1 MKTSSVRD
9 ILCWR
14 EFLTAMDETGF
25 FGLMRLYLGE
35 IKTPYN
41 KQKLIESLT
50 SFLHKEEN
58 RRVLIK
64 LLSREELMIIGA
76 VLYIPFCTKEKAA
89 AFFSPTFSFAF
100 LHNAFLNLE
109 ERLILFRRKDAE
121 NVKEYFDVNPL
132 LLSDIEPLI
141 NAELLFPQAHPVRQV
156 SADPDSFGRTEIFV
170 QEDTQPAVC
179 ERHFLSARLLA
190 SWFAFT
196 AENPD
201 CCRSD
206 GSFKKKT
213 HELVGLCFPEIS
225 ADFLQ
230 KTHKALLSLS
240 LFRKKEFG
248 RETLF
253 EPDFAKWKSFALLPP
268 LSRASY
274 IAAAFCLADCSSAP
288 YGVPRDELQK
298 AAVLVRDFLT
308 FVPQDGLARQD
319 VQRLLFLL
327 KERQGEFPQKE
338 NRFRRLLRENCAATS
353 AGSSESDET
362 VTIESLAGALVLF
375 GLLQGSAA
383 EKKRTGKNRDETI
396 EVFTV
401 NSELNFVRPPCGED
415 QKNGEENS
423 ANSANSAA
431 LLKNSVS
438 INAGFSIT
446 VLKELPLSVFI
457 DLASCTELESCA
469 AVASFRITKSACLR
483 AFAGGAKPE
492 GIESLLKKTASHEL
506 PQNLLF
512 SLRDWYALYSSGSLF
527 KGYVLQVADDKRV
540 LVENNPSLAPHIR
553 TTFSPGVY
561 LLDFLNDDEAFETI
575 KKSGLEFIGGLKNPE
590 SGIEPL
596 PFERLDKTARF
607 SGGTDGL
614 DVLFAKKSTNTDSVK
629 NDEFCEKHLRQM
641 ETELEKMNLPKEQKE
656 ELLLRINRKTIVHSA
671 QLRSDSVR
679 PEKTEAFGMDFL
691 GKIHVLE
698 SAIAFSDL
706 VEINS
711 AGGIVT
717 GFPVKIEKSAG
728 DAVLVLQSDDVKN
741 ADIKNGTESQKI
753 SVAQARSVKRIRS
766 SVLGRTK

>member
-1 MKTSSVRD
+1 VKALLPYD
-9 ILCWR
+9 IASWR
-14 EFLTAMDETGF
+14 ESLTAMDEPGF

-41 KQKLIESLT
+41 KQKLIEALT
-50 SFLHKEEN
+50 SFLHKQEN

-121 NVKEYFDVNPL
+121 NAKEYFDVNPL
-132 LLSDIEPLI
+132 LLNDIEPLI
-141 NAELLFPQAHPVRQV
+141 NADLLFPQAHPVCQV
-156 SADPDSFGRTEIFV
+156 SAAAEVFGRAEGTDV
-170 QEDTQPAVC
+170 PAVC

-213 HELVGLCFPEIS
+213 HEFVGLRFPEIS

-230 KTHKALLSLS
+230 KMHKALLNLS

-268 LSRASY
+268 LNRASY

-298 AAVLVRDFLT
+298 TAVLVRDFLLLM
-308 FVPQDGLARQD
+308 PRDGLSRQNA
-319 VQRLLFLL
+319 QRLLFLL

-338 NRFRRLLRENCAATS
+338 NRFRRLLRESFTGTAADI
-353 AGSSESDET
+353 SETGET
-362 VTIESLAGALVLF
+362 LKPETLADALILF
-375 GLLQGSAA
+375 GLLQGSA
-383 EKKRTGKNRDETI
+383 TGKNRDEAF

-401 NSELNFVRPPCGED
+401 NSELYAPSSLRGSDET
-415 QKNGEENS
+415 GSE
-423 ANSANSAA
+423 
-431 LLKNSVS
+431 LLNNSVS

-469 AVASFRITKSACLR
+469 VVASFRITKSACLR

-492 GIESLLKKTASHEL
+492 GIESLLKKTASHKL

-512 SLRDWYALYSSGSLF
+512 SLREWYALYSSGSLF
-527 KGYVLQVADDKRV
+527 KGYVLQVTDDKRV
-540 LVENNPSLAPHIR
+540 LVENNPYIAPHIR

-596 PFERLDKTARF
+596 PFERLDTAVRF

-614 DVLFAKKSTNTDSVK
+614 DVLFAKKSTKTDSAE

>member
-1 MKTSSVRD
+1 
-9 ILCWR
+9 
-14 EFLTAMDETGF
+14 MDEPGF

-41 KQKLIESLT
+41 KQKLIEALT

-100 LHNAFLNLE
+100 LHNVFLNLE

-121 NVKEYFDVNPL
+121 NAKEYFDVNPL

-141 NAELLFPQAHPVRQV
+141 NTDLLFPQTRPVCQV
-156 SADPDSFGRTEIFV
+156 SADPEAFCRAEGTDV
-170 QEDTQPAVC
+170 PAVC

-213 HELVGLCFPEIS
+213 HELVGLRFPEIS

-230 KTHKALLSLS
+230 KMHKALLNLS

-268 LSRASY
+268 LNRASY

-298 AAVLVRDFLT
+298 AAALVRDFLSL
-308 FVPQDGLARQD
+308 VPPQGLSRQNA
-319 VQRLLFLL
+319 QRLLFLL
-327 KERQGEFPQKE
+327 KERQGGFPQKE
-338 NRFRRLLRENCAATS
+338 NRFRRLLRENFAGTAADI
-353 AGSSESDET
+353 SETGET
-362 VTIESLAGALVLF
+362 LKPEPLADALILF
-375 GLLQGSAA
+375 GLLQGSVTGKNRA
-383 EKKRTGKNRDETI
+383 GKNRDETI

-401 NSELNFVRPPCGED
+401 NSELYAPFSLRGSDGTGSELLD
-415 QKNGEENS
+415 NS
-423 ANSANSAA
+423 I
-431 LLKNSVS
+431 S

-457 DLASCTELESCA
+457 ELASCTELESCA
-469 AVASFRITKSACLR
+469 VVASFRITKAASLR

-553 TTFSPGVY
+553 TMFSPGVY

-596 PFERLDKTARF
+596 PFERLDKTVRF

-614 DVLFAKKSTNTDSVK
+614 DVLFAKKSTDADSVK
-629 NDEFCEKHLRQM
+629 NDEFCKKHLRQM

-706 VEINS
+706 VEIGS

-741 ADIKNGTESQKI
+741 ADGKNGTESQKI

>member
-14 EFLTAMDETGF
+14 ESLTAMDEPGF

-41 KQKLIESLT
+41 KQKLIEALT
-50 SFLHKEEN
+50 SFLHKQEN

-121 NVKEYFDVNPL
+121 NAKEYFDVNPL
-132 LLSDIEPLI
+132 LLNDIEPLI
-141 NAELLFPQAHPVRQV
+141 NADLLFPQAHPVRQA
-156 SADPDSFGRTEIFV
+156 SADPDSFGRAEIFV

-213 HELVGLCFPEIS
+213 HELVGLRFPEIS

-230 KTHKALLSLS
+230 KMHKALLDLS

-253 EPDFAKWKSFALLPP
+253 EPDFAKWKSFALLAP

-298 AAVLVRDFLT
+298 PAVLVRDFLLLM
-308 FVPQDGLARQD
+308 PRDGLSRQNA
-319 VQRLLFLL
+319 QRLLFLL

-338 NRFRRLLRENCAATS
+338 NRFRRLLRESFTGTAADI
-353 AGSSESDET
+353 SETGET
-362 VTIESLAGALVLF
+362 LKPETLADALILF
-375 GLLQGSAA
+375 GLLQGSA
-383 EKKRTGKNRDETI
+383 TGKNRDEAF

-401 NSELNFVRPPCGED
+401 NSELYAPSSLRGSDET
-415 QKNGEENS
+415 GSE
-423 ANSANSAA
+423 
-431 LLKNSVS
+431 LLDNSVS

-457 DLASCTELESCA
+457 ELASCTELESCA
-469 AVASFRITKSACLR
+469 VVASFRITKSACLR

-512 SLRDWYALYSSGSLF
+512 SLREWYALYSSGSLF
-527 KGYVLQVADDKRV
+527 KGYVLQVTDDKRV
-540 LVENNPSLAPHIR
+540 LVENNPYIAPHIR

-596 PFERLDKTARF
+596 PFERLDKTVRF

-614 DVLFAKKSTNTDSVK
+614 DVLFAKKSTK
-629 NDEFCEKHLRQM
+629 NASAENEEFCENHLRQM
-641 ETELEKMNLPKEQKE
+641 EKELEKMNLPKEQKE

-728 DAVLVLQSDDVKN
+728 DAVLVLQSDNVKN
-741 ADIKNGTESQKI
+741 ADVKNSTESQKI
-753 SVAQARSVKRIRS
+753 SVAQARSIKRIRS

>member
-1 MKTSSVRD
+1 M
-9 ILCWR
+9 
-14 EFLTAMDETGF
+14 
-25 FGLMRLYLGE
+25 
-35 IKTPYN
+35 
-41 KQKLIESLT
+41 
-50 SFLHKEEN
+50 
-58 RRVLIK
+58 
-64 LLSREELMIIGA
+64 
-76 VLYIPFCTKEKAA
+76 
-89 AFFSPTFSFAF
+89 
-100 LHNAFLNLE
+100 
-109 ERLILFRRKDAE
+109 
-121 NVKEYFDVNPL
+121 
-132 LLSDIEPLI
+132 
-141 NAELLFPQAHPVRQV
+141 
-156 SADPDSFGRTEIFV
+156 
-170 QEDTQPAVC
+170 
-179 ERHFLSARLLA
+179 
-190 SWFAFT
+190 
-196 AENPD
+196 
-201 CCRSD
+201 
-206 GSFKKKT
+206 
-213 HELVGLCFPEIS
+213 
-225 ADFLQ
+225 
-230 KTHKALLSLS
+230 
-240 LFRKKEFG
+240 
-248 RETLF
+248 LF
-253 EPDFAKWKSFALLPP
+253 EPDFAKWKSFALLAP

-288 YGVPRDELQK
+288 YGVPRDALQK
-298 AAVLVRDFLT
+298 AAVLVRDFLSL
-308 FVPQDGLARQD
+308 VPPEGLSRQD
-319 VQRLLFLL
+319 AQRLLFLL

-353 AGSSESDET
+353 AGSSESDERL
-362 VTIESLAGALVLF
+362 TIESLAGALILF
-375 GLLQGSAA
+375 GLLQGSV
-383 EKKRTGKNRDETI
+383 TGKNRAEKNRDEAF

-401 NSELNFVRPPCGED
+401 NSELY
-415 QKNGEENS
+415 
-423 ANSANSAA
+423 A
-431 LLKNSVS
+431 LSPLRGSDETGSEQLDNSVS

-457 DLASCTELESCA
+457 DLASCTELESCT

-596 PFERLDKTARF
+596 PFERLDTAARF

-614 DVLFAKKSTNTDSVK
+614 DVLFAKKSTKTDSAE
-629 NDEFCEKHLRQM
+629 NEEFCEKHLRQM

-656 ELLLRINRKTIVHSA
+656 ELLLRIRRKTIVHSA

-706 VEINS
+706 VEISS

-753 SVAQARSVKRIRS
+753 SIAQARSIKRIRS

>member
-1 MKTSSVRD
+1 MKALLPYD
-9 ILCWR
+9 IAPWR
-14 EFLTAMDETGF
+14 ESLTAMDEPGF

-41 KQKLIESLT
+41 KQKLIEALT
-50 SFLHKEEN
+50 SFLHKQEN

-121 NVKEYFDVNPL
+121 DVKEYFDVNPL

-141 NAELLFPQAHPVRQV
+141 NADLLFPQAHPVRQV
-156 SADPDSFGRTEIFV
+156 SADPEAFGRAEIFV

-213 HELVGLCFPEIS
+213 HELVGLRFPEIS

-230 KTHKALLSLS
+230 KMHKALLSLS

-253 EPDFAKWKSFALLPP
+253 EPDFTKWKSFALLPS

-288 YGVPRDELQK
+288 YGIPRDELQK
-298 AAVLVRDFLT
+298 AAVLVRDFLSL
-308 FVPQDGLARQD
+308 VPQEGLSRQD
-319 VQRLLFLL
+319 AQRLLFLL

-338 NRFRRLLRENCAATS
+338 NRFRRLLRENFTGTDADI
-353 AGSSESDET
+353 SETGET
-362 VTIESLAGALVLF
+362 LKPETLADALILF
-375 GLLQGSAA
+375 GLLQGSA
-383 EKKRTGKNRDETI
+383 TGKNRDEAF

-401 NSELNFVRPPCGED
+401 NSELNFGPFPCGED
-415 QKNGEENS
+415 QKNEEENS
-423 ANSANSAA
+423 AE
-431 LLKNSVS
+431 LFKNSIS

-446 VLKELPLSVFI
+446 VLKDLPLSVFI
-457 DLASCTELESCA
+457 ELASCAELESCV
-469 AVASFRITKSACLR
+469 AVASFRITKTACLR

-596 PFERLDKTARF
+596 PFERLDTAARF

-614 DVLFAKKSTNTDSVK
+614 DVLFAKKSTKTDSAE
-629 NDEFCEKHLRQM
+629 NEEFCEKHLRQM

-656 ELLLRINRKTIVHSA
+656 ELLLRIRRKTIVHSA

>member
-1 MKTSSVRD
+1 MKTLSPYD
-9 ILCWR
+9 IAPWR
-14 EFLTAMDETGF
+14 ESLTAMDEMGF

-121 NVKEYFDVNPL
+121 NAKEYFDVNPL
-132 LLSDIEPLI
+132 LLNDIEPLI
-141 NAELLFPQAHPVRQV
+141 NAELLFPQAHPVRQA
-156 SADPDSFGRTEIFV
+156 SAAAEVFGRAEGTDV
-170 QEDTQPAVC
+170 PAVC

-213 HELVGLCFPEIS
+213 HELVCLRFPEIS

-230 KTHKALLSLS
+230 KMHKALLSLS

-253 EPDFAKWKSFALLPP
+253 EPDFTKWKSFALLPP
-268 LSRASY
+268 LNRASL

-298 AAVLVRDFLT
+298 AAALVWDFLSL
-308 FVPQDGLARQD
+308 VPPQGLSRQNAR
-319 VQRLLFLL
+319 RLLFLL

-338 NRFRRLLRENCAATS
+338 NRFRRLLRENFTGTVADI
-353 AGSSESDET
+353 SETGET
-362 VTIESLAGALVLF
+362 LKPETLADALIFF
-375 GLLQGSAA
+375 GLLQGSA
-383 EKKRTGKNRDETI
+383 TGKNRTEKNRDEAF

-401 NSELNFVRPPCGED
+401 NSELYALSPLRGSDETGSEQLD
-415 QKNGEENS
+415 NS
-423 ANSANSAA
+423 I
-431 LLKNSVS
+431 S

-457 DLASCTELESCA
+457 DLASCAELESCA
-469 AVASFRITKSACLR
+469 AVASFRITKTACLR
-483 AFAGGAKPE
+483 AFAGSAKPE
-492 GIESLLKKTASHEL
+492 SIESLLKKNASHEL

-596 PFERLDKTARF
+596 PFERLDKTVRF

-706 VEINS
+706 VEIGF
-711 AGGIVT
+711 AGGTVT

-741 ADIKNGTESQKI
+741 TDIKNGTERQKI

>member
-1 MKTSSVRD
+1 MKALLPYD
-9 ILCWR
+9 IAPWR
-14 EFLTAMDETGF
+14 ESLTAMDEPGF

-41 KQKLIESLT
+41 KQKLIEALT

-76 VLYIPFCTKEKAA
+76 VLYIPFCTKEKTA

-100 LHNAFLNLE
+100 LHNVFLNLE

-121 NVKEYFDVNPL
+121 NAKEYFDVNPL
-132 LLSDIEPLI
+132 LLNDIEPLI
-141 NAELLFPQAHPVRQV
+141 NADLLFPQAHPVCQV
-156 SADPDSFGRTEIFV
+156 SADPEAFCRAEGTDV
-170 QEDTQPAVC
+170 PAVC

-213 HELVGLCFPEIS
+213 HEFVGLRFPEIS

-230 KTHKALLSLS
+230 KIHKALLNLS

-253 EPDFAKWKSFALLPP
+253 EPDFAKWKRFALLAP

-298 AAVLVRDFLT
+298 TAVLVRDFLLLM
-308 FVPQDGLARQD
+308 PRDGLSRQNA
-319 VQRLLFLL
+319 QRLLFLL

-338 NRFRRLLRENCAATS
+338 NRFRRLLRENFTGTATDI
-353 AGSSESDET
+353 SETGET
-362 VTIESLAGALVLF
+362 LKPETLADALILF

-383 EKKRTGKNRDETI
+383 EKKRTGKNRDEAF

-401 NSELNFVRPPCGED
+401 NAELYAPSSLRGSDGTGSELLD
-415 QKNGEENS
+415 NS
-423 ANSANSAA
+423 I
-431 LLKNSVS
+431 S

-457 DLASCTELESCA
+457 ELASCTELESCA
-469 AVASFRITKSACLR
+469 VVASFRITKAASLR

-492 GIESLLKKTASHEL
+492 GIESLLKKTASHDL

-512 SLRDWYALYSSGSLF
+512 SLREWYALYSSGSLF

-553 TTFSPGVY
+553 IMLSPGVY

-575 KKSGLEFIGGLKNPE
+575 RKSGLEFIGGLKNSE

-596 PFERLDKTARF
+596 PFERLDTAARF

-614 DVLFAKKSTNTDSVK
+614 DVLFAKKSTKTDSAE
-629 NDEFCEKHLRQM
+629 NEEFCEKHLRQM

-656 ELLLRINRKTIVHSA
+656 ELLLRINRKTIVHST

-679 PEKTEAFGMDFL
+679 PEKIEAFGMDFL

-728 DAVLVLQSDDVKN
+728 DAILVLQSDDVKN

>member
-1 MKTSSVRD
+1 
-9 ILCWR
+9 
-14 EFLTAMDETGF
+14 MDEPGF

-41 KQKLIESLT
+41 KQKLIEALT

-58 RRVLIK
+58 RRILIK
-64 LLSREELMIIGA
+64 LLSREELRIIAA
-76 VLYIPFCTKEKAA
+76 VLYIPFCTKEKTA

-121 NVKEYFDVNPL
+121 NAKEYFDVNPL

-141 NAELLFPQAHPVRQV
+141 NTDLLFPQAHPVCQV
-156 SADPDSFGRTEIFV
+156 SADPEAFCRAEGTDV
-170 QEDTQPAVC
+170 PAVC

-213 HELVGLCFPEIS
+213 HEFVGLRFPEIS

-230 KTHKALLSLS
+230 KIHKALLNLS

-288 YGVPRDELQK
+288 YGVPREELQK
-298 AAVLVRDFLT
+298 TAVLVRDFLSLM
-308 FVPQDGLARQD
+308 PRDGLSRQNA
-319 VQRLLFLL
+319 QRLLFLL

-338 NRFRRLLRENCAATS
+338 NRFRRLLRESFTGTAADI
-353 AGSSESDET
+353 SETGET
-362 VTIESLAGALVLF
+362 LKPETLADALILF
-375 GLLQGSAA
+375 GLLQGSA
-383 EKKRTGKNRDETI
+383 TGKNRAEKNRDEAF

-401 NSELNFVRPPCGED
+401 NSELYAPSSLRGSDET
-415 QKNGEENS
+415 GSE
-423 ANSANSAA
+423 
-431 LLKNSVS
+431 LLNNSVS

-469 AVASFRITKSACLR
+469 AVASFRITKTACLR
-483 AFAGGAKPE
+483 AFADGAKPE

-512 SLRDWYALYSSGSLF
+512 SLRDWYGLYSSGSLF

-553 TTFSPGVY
+553 TMLSPGVY

-596 PFERLDKTARF
+596 PFERLDTAARF
-607 SGGTDGL
+607 SDGTDGL
-614 DVLFAKKSTNTDSVK
+614 DVLFAKKSTNADSVK

-641 ETELEKMNLPKEQKE
+641 ETEVEKMNLPKEQKE
-656 ELLLRINRKTIVHSA
+656 ELLLRIRRKTIVHSA

-711 AGGIVT
+711 AGCIVT

-741 ADIKNGTESQKI
+741 ADVKDGTESQKI

>member
-1 MKTSSVRD
+1 
-9 ILCWR
+9 
-14 EFLTAMDETGF
+14 MDEPGF

-41 KQKLIESLT
+41 KQKLIEALT

-76 VLYIPFCTKEKAA
+76 VLYIPFCTKEKTA
-89 AFFSPTFSFAF
+89 AFFSPTFSFSF

-121 NVKEYFDVNPL
+121 NAKEYFDVNPL

-141 NAELLFPQAHPVRQV
+141 NTDLLFPQTRPLCQV
-156 SADPDSFGRTEIFV
+156 PARPEASGWAEGTDV
-170 QEDTQPAVC
+170 PAVC

-213 HELVGLCFPEIS
+213 HELVGLRFPEIS

-230 KTHKALLSLS
+230 KIHKALLNLS
-240 LFRKKEFG
+240 LFRKKEVG

-253 EPDFAKWKSFALLPP
+253 EPDFAKWKRFALLAP

-298 AAVLVRDFLT
+298 TAVLVRDFLLLM
-308 FVPQDGLARQD
+308 PRNGLSRQNA
-319 VQRLLFLL
+319 QRLLFLL

-338 NRFRRLLRENCAATS
+338 NRFRRLLRENFTGTATDI
-353 AGSSESDET
+353 SETGET
-362 VTIESLAGALVLF
+362 LKPETLADVLILF
-375 GLLQGSAA
+375 GLLRGSAA
-383 EKKRTGKNRDETI
+383 EKKRTGKNRDEAF

-401 NSELNFVRPPCGED
+401 NSELYAPFSLRGSDGTGSE
-415 QKNGEENS
+415 
-423 ANSANSAA
+423 
-431 LLKNSVS
+431 LLDNSVR

-457 DLASCTELESCA
+457 DLAFCTELESCA
-469 AVASFRITKSACLR
+469 VVASFRITKAACLR

-596 PFERLDKTARF
+596 PFERLDTAVRF

-614 DVLFAKKSTNTDSVK
+614 DVLFAKKSTKTDSAE
-629 NDEFCEKHLRQM
+629 NEEFCEKHLRQM

-656 ELLLRINRKTIVHSA
+656 ELLLRIRRKTIVHSA

-711 AGGIVT
+711 AGCIVT

>member
-1 MKTSSVRD
+1 
-9 ILCWR
+9 
-14 EFLTAMDETGF
+14 
-25 FGLMRLYLGE
+25 
-35 IKTPYN
+35 
-41 KQKLIESLT
+41 
-50 SFLHKEEN
+50 
-58 RRVLIK
+58 
-64 LLSREELMIIGA
+64 
-76 VLYIPFCTKEKAA
+76 
-89 AFFSPTFSFAF
+89 
-100 LHNAFLNLE
+100 
-109 ERLILFRRKDAE
+109 
-121 NVKEYFDVNPL
+121 
-132 LLSDIEPLI
+132 
-141 NAELLFPQAHPVRQV
+141 
-156 SADPDSFGRTEIFV
+156 
-170 QEDTQPAVC
+170 
-179 ERHFLSARLLA
+179 
-190 SWFAFT
+190 
-196 AENPD
+196 
-201 CCRSD
+201 
-206 GSFKKKT
+206 
-213 HELVGLCFPEIS
+213 S

-230 KTHKALLSLS
+230 KMHKALLNLS

-274 IAAAFCLADCSSAP
+274 IAAAFCLADCSSPP

-298 AAVLVRDFLT
+298 AAALVRDFLSL
-308 FVPQDGLARQD
+308 VPPQGLFRQNA
-319 VQRLLFLL
+319 QRLLFLL

-338 NRFRRLLRENCAATS
+338 NRFRRLLRESFTGTAADI
-353 AGSSESDET
+353 SETGET
-362 VTIESLAGALVLF
+362 LKPETLADALILF
-375 GLLQGSAA
+375 GLLQGSA
-383 EKKRTGKNRDETI
+383 TGKNRDEAF

-401 NSELNFVRPPCGED
+401 NSELYAPSSLRGSDET
-415 QKNGEENS
+415 GSE
-423 ANSANSAA
+423 
-431 LLKNSVS
+431 LLDNSVS

-457 DLASCTELESCA
+457 ELASCTELESCA
-469 AVASFRITKSACLR
+469 AVASFRITKAACLR

-527 KGYVLQVADDKRV
+527 KGYVLQVAEDKRV

-596 PFERLDKTARF
+596 PFERLDTAARF

-614 DVLFAKKSTNTDSVK
+614 DVLFAKKSTNADSMK

-711 AGGIVT
+711 AGGIIT

>member
-1 MKTSSVRD
+1 MKTLSPYD
-9 ILCWR
+9 IAPWR

-109 ERLILFRRKDAE
+109 ERLILFRRKDEE
-121 NVKEYFDVNPL
+121 NAKEYFDVNPL
-132 LLSDIEPLI
+132 LLNDIEPLI
-141 NAELLFPQAHPVRQV
+141 NADLLFPEA
-156 SADPDSFGRTEIFV
+156 FGRAEIFV

-213 HELVGLCFPEIS
+213 HELVGLRFPEIS

-230 KTHKALLSLS
+230 KMHKALLSLS

-253 EPDFAKWKSFALLPP
+253 EPDFTKWKSFALLPS

-288 YGVPRDELQK
+288 YGVPRDALQK
-298 AAVLVRDFLT
+298 AAVLVRDFLSL
-308 FVPQDGLARQD
+308 VPQDGLS
-319 VQRLLFLL
+319 
-327 KERQGEFPQKE
+327 
-338 NRFRRLLRENCAATS
+338 RRLLRENFT
-353 AGSSESDET
+353 GT
-362 VTIESLAGALVLF
+362 VTDISETGETLKPETLADALILF

-401 NSELNFVRPPCGED
+401 NSELYAPSSLRGSDET
-415 QKNGEENS
+415 GSE
-423 ANSANSAA
+423 
-431 LLKNSVS
+431 LLDNSVS

-469 AVASFRITKSACLR
+469 AVASFRITKAACLR

-590 SGIEPL
+590 SEIEPL
-596 PFERLDKTARF
+596 PFERLDKTVRF

-614 DVLFAKKSTNTDSVK
+614 DVLFAKKSTNADSVK

-641 ETELEKMNLPKEQKE
+641 EKELEKMNLPKEQKE

>member
-1 MKTSSVRD
+1 MKALLPYD
-9 ILCWR
+9 IAPWR
-14 EFLTAMDETGF
+14 ESLTAMDEPGF

-41 KQKLIESLT
+41 KQKLIEALT

-76 VLYIPFCTKEKAA
+76 VLYIPFCTKEKTA

-100 LHNAFLNLE
+100 LHNVFLNLE

-121 NVKEYFDVNPL
+121 NAKEYFDVNPL

-141 NAELLFPQAHPVRQV
+141 NTDLLFPQTHPVCQV
-156 SADPDSFGRTEIFV
+156 STDPEAFCRAEGTDV
-170 QEDTQPAVC
+170 PAVC

-213 HELVGLCFPEIS
+213 HEFVGLRFPEIS

-230 KTHKALLSLS
+230 KIHKALLNLS

-253 EPDFAKWKSFALLPP
+253 EPDFAKWKRFALLAP

-298 AAVLVRDFLT
+298 TAVLVRDFLLLM
-308 FVPQDGLARQD
+308 PRDGLSRQN

-338 NRFRRLLRENCAATS
+338 NRFRRLLRENFTGTATDI
-353 AGSSESDET
+353 SETGET
-362 VTIESLAGALVLF
+362 LKPETLADVLILF

-383 EKKRTGKNRDETI
+383 EKNRAGKNRDEAF

-401 NSELNFVRPPCGED
+401 NAELYAPSSLRGSDGTGSELLD
-415 QKNGEENS
+415 NS
-423 ANSANSAA
+423 I
-431 LLKNSVS
+431 S

-457 DLASCTELESCA
+457 ELASCTELESCA
-469 AVASFRITKSACLR
+469 VVASFRITKTACLR

-512 SLRDWYALYSSGSLF
+512 SLREWYALYSSGSLF

-553 TTFSPGVY
+553 IMLSPGVY

-575 KKSGLEFIGGLKNPE
+575 RKSGLEFIGGLKNPE

-596 PFERLDKTARF
+596 PFERLDTAVRF

-614 DVLFAKKSTNTDSVK
+614 DVFFAKKSTNADSVK

-711 AGGIVT
+711 ASGIVT

-741 ADIKNGTESQKI
+741 ADGKNGTESQKI

>member
-1 MKTSSVRD
+1 MKALLPYD
-9 ILCWR
+9 IAPWR
-14 EFLTAMDETGF
+14 ESLTAMDEPGF

-41 KQKLIESLT
+41 KQKLIEALT

-121 NVKEYFDVNPL
+121 NAKEYFDVNPL

-141 NAELLFPQAHPVRQV
+141 NTDLLFPQAHPVCQV
-156 SADPDSFGRTEIFV
+156 SADPEAFCRAEGTDV
-170 QEDTQPAVC
+170 PAVC

-213 HELVGLCFPEIS
+213 HEFVGLRFPEIS
-225 ADFLQ
+225 VDFLQ
-230 KTHKALLSLS
+230 KMHKALLNLS
-240 LFRKKEFG
+240 LFRKKEVG

-253 EPDFAKWKSFALLPP
+253 EPDFAKWKRFALLAP

-298 AAVLVRDFLT
+298 TAVLVRDFLLLM
-308 FVPQDGLARQD
+308 PRDGLSRQNA
-319 VQRLLFLL
+319 QRLLFLL

-338 NRFRRLLRENCAATS
+338 NRFRRLLRENFTGTATDI
-353 AGSSESDET
+353 SETGET
-362 VTIESLAGALVLF
+362 LKPETLADALILF
-375 GLLQGSAA
+375 GLLRGSAA

-401 NSELNFVRPPCGED
+401 NAELYAPSSLRGSDGTGSELLD
-415 QKNGEENS
+415 NS
-423 ANSANSAA
+423 I
-431 LLKNSVS
+431 S

-457 DLASCTELESCA
+457 ELASCTELESCTV
-469 AVASFRITKSACLR
+469 VASFRITKAASLR

-512 SLRDWYALYSSGSLF
+512 SLREWYALYSSGSLF

-553 TTFSPGVY
+553 IMLSPGVY

-575 KKSGLEFIGGLKNPE
+575 RKSGLEFIGGLKNSE

-596 PFERLDKTARF
+596 PFERLDTAARF

-614 DVLFAKKSTNTDSVK
+614 DVLFAKKSTNADSAE
-629 NDEFCEKHLRQM
+629 NEEFCENHLRQM
-641 ETELEKMNLPKEQKE
+641 ETELKKMNLPKEQKE

>member
-1 MKTSSVRD
+1 
-9 ILCWR
+9 
-14 EFLTAMDETGF
+14 MDEPGF

-41 KQKLIESLT
+41 KQKLIEALT

-76 VLYIPFCTKEKAA
+76 VLYIPFCTKEKTA

-100 LHNAFLNLE
+100 LHNVFLNLE

-121 NVKEYFDVNPL
+121 NAKEYFDVNPL

-141 NAELLFPQAHPVRQV
+141 NTDLLFPQAHPVCQV
-156 SADPDSFGRTEIFV
+156 SADPEAFCRAEGTDV
-170 QEDTQPAVC
+170 PAVC
-179 ERHFLSARLLA
+179 ERYFLSARLLA

-213 HELVGLCFPEIS
+213 HEFVGLRFPEIS

-230 KTHKALLSLS
+230 KMHKALLNLS

-253 EPDFAKWKSFALLPP
+253 EPDFAKWKSFALLAP

-298 AAVLVRDFLT
+298 TAVLVRDFLLLM
-308 FVPQDGLARQD
+308 PRDGLSRQNA
-319 VQRLLFLL
+319 QRLLFLL

-338 NRFRRLLRENCAATS
+338 NRFRRLLRENFTGTATDI
-353 AGSSESDET
+353 SETGET
-362 VTIESLAGALVLF
+362 LKPETLADVLILF

-383 EKKRTGKNRDETI
+383 EKNRAGKNRDEAF

-401 NSELNFVRPPCGED
+401 NAELYAPSSLRGSDGTGSELLD
-415 QKNGEENS
+415 NS
-423 ANSANSAA
+423 I
-431 LLKNSVS
+431 S

-457 DLASCTELESCA
+457 DLAFCTELESCA
-469 AVASFRITKSACLR
+469 VVASFRITKTACLR

-575 KKSGLEFIGGLKNPE
+575 RKSGLEFIGGLKNSE

-596 PFERLDKTARF
+596 PFERLDTAARF

-614 DVLFAKKSTNTDSVK
+614 DVLFAKKSTKTDSAE
-629 NDEFCEKHLRQM
+629 NEEFCEKHLRQM

-711 AGGIVT
+711 ASGIVT

-741 ADIKNGTESQKI
+741 ADGKNGTESQKI

>member
-1 MKTSSVRD
+1 
-9 ILCWR
+9 
-14 EFLTAMDETGF
+14 MDEPGF

-41 KQKLIESLT
+41 KQKLIEALT

-76 VLYIPFCTKEKAA
+76 VLYIPFCTKEKTA

-109 ERLILFRRKDAE
+109 ERLILFRRKDVE
-121 NVKEYFDVNPL
+121 NAKEYFDVNPL
-132 LLSDIEPLI
+132 LLNDIEPLI
-141 NAELLFPQAHPVRQV
+141 NADLLFPQAHPVCQV
-156 SADPDSFGRTEIFV
+156 SADPQVFGRAEGTDV
-170 QEDTQPAVC
+170 PAVC

-213 HELVGLCFPEIS
+213 HEFAGLRFPEIS

-230 KTHKALLSLS
+230 KMHKALLSLS

-274 IAAAFCLADCSSAP
+274 IAAAFCLTDCSSAP

-298 AAVLVRDFLT
+298 AAVLVRDFLSL
-308 FVPQDGLARQD
+308 VPPEGLFRQD
-319 VQRLLFLL
+319 AQRLLFLL

-338 NRFRRLLRENCAATS
+338 NRFRRLLRENFAGTAADI
-353 AGSSESDET
+353 SETGET
-362 VTIESLAGALVLF
+362 LKPETLADALILF

-383 EKKRTGKNRDETI
+383 EKKRPGKNRDETI

-401 NSELNFVRPPCGED
+401 NSELYAPFSLRGSDGTGSELLD
-415 QKNGEENS
+415 NS
-423 ANSANSAA
+423 I
-431 LLKNSVS
+431 S

-457 DLASCTELESCA
+457 ELASCTELESCA
-469 AVASFRITKSACLR
+469 VVASFRITKAASLR

-492 GIESLLKKTASHEL
+492 GIESLLKKTASHEV

-540 LVENNPSLAPHIR
+540 LVENNPSLAPHIC
-553 TTFSPGVY
+553 TMLSPGVY

-596 PFERLDKTARF
+596 PFERLDTAARF

-614 DVLFAKKSTNTDSVK
+614 DVLFAKKTAKTDSAE

-741 ADIKNGTESQKI
+741 TDTKNGTESQKI
-753 SVAQARSVKRIRS
+753 SIGQARSIKRIRS

>member
-1 MKTSSVRD
+1 MKALLPYD
-9 ILCWR
+9 IAPWR
-14 EFLTAMDETGF
+14 ESLTAMDEPGF

-41 KQKLIESLT
+41 KQKLIEALT

-76 VLYIPFCTKEKAA
+76 VLYIPFCTKEKTA

-100 LHNAFLNLE
+100 LHNVFLNLE

-121 NVKEYFDVNPL
+121 NAKEYFDVNPL

-141 NAELLFPQAHPVRQV
+141 NTDLLFPQAHPVCQV
-156 SADPDSFGRTEIFV
+156 SADPEAFCRAEGTDV
-170 QEDTQPAVC
+170 PAVC

-213 HELVGLCFPEIS
+213 HEFVGLRFPEIS

-230 KTHKALLSLS
+230 KIHKALLNLS

-253 EPDFAKWKSFALLPP
+253 EPDFAKWKRFALLAP

-298 AAVLVRDFLT
+298 TAVLVRDFLLLM
-308 FVPQDGLARQD
+308 PRDGLSRQNA
-319 VQRLLFLL
+319 QRLLFLL

-338 NRFRRLLRENCAATS
+338 NRFRRLLRENFTGTATDI
-353 AGSSESDET
+353 SETGET
-362 VTIESLAGALVLF
+362 LKPETLADALILF

-383 EKKRTGKNRDETI
+383 EKKRTGKNRDEAF

-401 NSELNFVRPPCGED
+401 NAELYAPSSLRGSDGTGSELLD
-415 QKNGEENS
+415 NS
-423 ANSANSAA
+423 I
-431 LLKNSVS
+431 S

-457 DLASCTELESCA
+457 ELASCTELESCA
-469 AVASFRITKSACLR
+469 VVASFRITKAASLR

-492 GIESLLKKTASHEL
+492 GIESLLKKTASHDL

-512 SLRDWYALYSSGSLF
+512 SLREWYALYSSGSLF

-553 TTFSPGVY
+553 IMLSPGVY

-575 KKSGLEFIGGLKNPE
+575 RKSGLEFIGGLKNSE

-596 PFERLDKTARF
+596 PFERLDTAARF

-614 DVLFAKKSTNTDSVK
+614 DVLFAKKSTKTDSAE
-629 NDEFCEKHLRQM
+629 NEEFCEKHLRQM

-656 ELLLRINRKTIVHSA
+656 ELLLRINRKTIVHST

-679 PEKTEAFGMDFL
+679 PEKIEAFGMDFL

-728 DAVLVLQSDDVKN
+728 DAILVLQSDDVKN

>member
-14 EFLTAMDETGF
+14 ESLTAMDEPGF

-41 KQKLIESLT
+41 KQKLIEALT
-50 SFLHKEEN
+50 SFLHKQEN

-64 LLSREELMIIGA
+64 LLSREELMIIAA

-121 NVKEYFDVNPL
+121 NAKEYFDVNPL

-141 NAELLFPQAHPVRQV
+141 NTDLLFPQAHPVRQA
-156 SADPDSFGRTEIFV
+156 SAAAEVFGRAEGTDV
-170 QEDTQPAVC
+170 PAVC

-213 HELVGLCFPEIS
+213 HEFVGLRFPEIS

-230 KTHKALLSLS
+230 KMHKALLNLS

-253 EPDFAKWKSFALLPP
+253 EPDFAKWKSFALLSP

-298 AAVLVRDFLT
+298 PAVLVRDFLLLM
-308 FVPQDGLARQD
+308 PQDGLSRQNA
-319 VQRLLFLL
+319 QRLLFLL

-338 NRFRRLLRENCAATS
+338 NRFRRLLRESFTGTAADI
-353 AGSSESDET
+353 SETGET
-362 VTIESLAGALVLF
+362 LKPETLADALILF
-375 GLLQGSAA
+375 GLLQGSA
-383 EKKRTGKNRDETI
+383 TGKNRDEAF

-401 NSELNFVRPPCGED
+401 NSELYAPSSLRGSDGTGSEQLD
-415 QKNGEENS
+415 
-423 ANSANSAA
+423 
-431 LLKNSVS
+431 NSVS

-446 VLKELPLSVFI
+446 VLKDLPLSVFI
-457 DLASCTELESCA
+457 DLASCSELESCT

-512 SLRDWYALYSSGSLF
+512 SLREWYALYSSGSLF
-527 KGYVLQVADDKRV
+527 KGYVLQVTDDKRV
-540 LVENNPSLAPHIR
+540 LVENNPYIAPHIR

-596 PFERLDKTARF
+596 PFERLDTAARF

-614 DVLFAKKSTNTDSVK
+614 DVLFAKKSTNADSMK

>member
-1 MKTSSVRD
+1 
-9 ILCWR
+9 
-14 EFLTAMDETGF
+14 MDEPGF

-41 KQKLIESLT
+41 KQKLIEALT

-64 LLSREELMIIGA
+64 LLSRGELMIIGA
-76 VLYIPFCTKEKAA
+76 VLYIPFCTKEKTA

-121 NVKEYFDVNPL
+121 NAKEYFDVNPL

-141 NAELLFPQAHPVRQV
+141 NADLLFPQMRPLCQV
-156 SADPDSFGRTEIFV
+156 
-170 QEDTQPAVC
+170 PARPEASSRAEGTDVPPVC
-179 ERHFLSARLLA
+179 ERHFLSAWLLA

-213 HELVGLCFPEIS
+213 HEFVGLRFPEIS

-230 KTHKALLSLS
+230 KMHKALLNLS

-253 EPDFAKWKSFALLPP
+253 EPDFAKWKSFALLAP

-298 AAVLVRDFLT
+298 TAVLLRDFLLLM
-308 FVPQDGLARQD
+308 PRDGLSRQNA
-319 VQRLLFLL
+319 QRLLFLL

-338 NRFRRLLRENCAATS
+338 NRFSRLLRENCAAAS

-362 VTIESLAGALVLF
+362 LTIESLTGALISF
-375 GLLQGSAA
+375 GLLRGSAA
-383 EKKRTGKNRDETI
+383 EKKRTGKNRDEAF

-401 NSELNFVRPPCGED
+401 NAELNFVPPPCGED
-415 QKNGEENS
+415 QKNEEENS
-423 ANSANSAA
+423 ANSAE
-431 LLKNSVS
+431 LFKNSLS

-457 DLASCTELESCA
+457 ELASCTELESCA
-469 AVASFRITKSACLR
+469 VVASFRITKAASLR

-492 GIESLLKKTASHEL
+492 DIESLLKKTASHEL

-614 DVLFAKKSTNTDSVK
+614 DVLFAKKSTNADSVK
-629 NDEFCEKHLRQM
+629 NEEFCENHLRQM
-641 ETELEKMNLPKEQKE
+641 EKELEKMNLPKEQKE
-656 ELLLRINRKTIVHSA
+656 ELLLRINHKTIVHSA
-671 QLRSDSVR
+671 QQRSDSVR

-711 AGGIVT
+711 AGGTVT

>member
-1 MKTSSVRD
+1 MKALLPYD
-9 ILCWR
+9 IAPWR
-14 EFLTAMDETGF
+14 ESLTAMDEPGF

-41 KQKLIESLT
+41 KQKLIEALT

-76 VLYIPFCTKEKAA
+76 VLYIPFCTKEKTA
-89 AFFSPTFSFAF
+89 AFFSPTFSFSF

-121 NVKEYFDVNPL
+121 NAKEYFDVNPL

-141 NAELLFPQAHPVRQV
+141 NTDLLFPQTRPLCQV
-156 SADPDSFGRTEIFV
+156 PARPEASGWAEGTDV
-170 QEDTQPAVC
+170 PAVC

-213 HELVGLCFPEIS
+213 HELVGLRFPEIL

-230 KTHKALLSLS
+230 KIHKALLNLS
-240 LFRKKEFG
+240 LFRKKEVG

-253 EPDFAKWKSFALLPP
+253 EPDFAKWKRFALLAP

-298 AAVLVRDFLT
+298 TAVLVRDFLLLM
-308 FVPQDGLARQD
+308 PRNGLSRQNA
-319 VQRLLFLL
+319 QRLLFLL

-338 NRFRRLLRENCAATS
+338 NRFRRLLRENCAAAS

-362 VTIESLAGALVLF
+362 LTIESLTGALILF
-375 GLLQGSAA
+375 GLLRGSAA
-383 EKKRTGKNRDETI
+383 EKKRTGKNRDEAF

-401 NSELNFVRPPCGED
+401 NSELYAPSSLRGSDGTGSELLD
-415 QKNGEENS
+415 NS
-423 ANSANSAA
+423 I
-431 LLKNSVS
+431 S

-457 DLASCTELESCA
+457 ELASCTELESCTV
-469 AVASFRITKSACLR
+469 VASFRITKAASLR

-512 SLRDWYALYSSGSLF
+512 SLREWYALYSSGSLF

-553 TTFSPGVY
+553 IMLSPGVY

-575 KKSGLEFIGGLKNPE
+575 RKSGLEFIGGLKNSE

-596 PFERLDKTARF
+596 PFERLDTAARF

-614 DVLFAKKSTNTDSVK
+614 DVLFAKKSTNADSAE
-629 NDEFCEKHLRQM
+629 NEEFCENHLRQM
-641 ETELEKMNLPKEQKE
+641 ETELKKMNLPKEQKE

>member
-1 MKTSSVRD
+1 MKALLPYD
-9 ILCWR
+9 IAPWR
-14 EFLTAMDETGF
+14 ESLTAMDETGF

-109 ERLILFRRKDAE
+109 ERLILFRRKDEE
-121 NVKEYFDVNPL
+121 NAKEYFDVNPL
-132 LLSDIEPLI
+132 LLNDIEPLI
-141 NAELLFPQAHPVRQV
+141 NADLLFPEA
-156 SADPDSFGRTEIFV
+156 FGRAEIFV

-213 HELVGLCFPEIS
+213 HELVGLRFPEIS

-230 KTHKALLSLS
+230 KMHKALLNLS

-253 EPDFAKWKSFALLPP
+253 EPDLKNWKNFAALPP
-268 LSRASY
+268 LNRASL

-298 AAVLVRDFLT
+298 AAVLVRDFLSLM
-308 FVPQDGLARQD
+308 PPRGLSRQD
-319 VQRLLFLL
+319 AQRLLFLL

-338 NRFRRLLRENCAATS
+338 NRFRRLLRKNFAGTAADI
-353 AGSSESDET
+353 SETGET
-362 VTIESLAGALVLF
+362 LKPETLADALILF
-375 GLLQGSAA
+375 GLLQGSATGKNRA
-383 EKKRTGKNRDETI
+383 EKNRDETI

-401 NSELNFVRPPCGED
+401 NSELNFVPPPCGED

-423 ANSANSAA
+423 A
-431 LLKNSVS
+431 NSVS

-457 DLASCTELESCA
+457 DLASWTELESCA
-469 AVASFRITKSACLR
+469 AVASFRITKTACLR

-540 LVENNPSLAPHIR
+540 LVENNPYIAPHIR

-561 LLDFLNDDEAFETI
+561 LLDFLNDDEALETI

-596 PFERLDKTARF
+596 PFERLDTAARF

-614 DVLFAKKSTNTDSVK
+614 DVLFAKKSTNADSVK

-641 ETELEKMNLPKEQKE
+641 EAELEKMNLPKEQKE

-706 VEINS
+706 VEIGF

>member
-1 MKTSSVRD
+1 MKTLLPYD
-9 ILCWR
+9 IAPWR
-14 EFLTAMDETGF
+14 ESLTAMDEPGF

-41 KQKLIESLT
+41 KQKLIEALT

-121 NVKEYFDVNPL
+121 DVKEYFDVNPL

-141 NAELLFPQAHPVRQV
+141 NADLLFPQAHPVCQE
-156 SADPDSFGRTEIFV
+156 SADPEAFGRAEGTDV
-170 QEDTQPAVC
+170 PAVC

-190 SWFAFT
+190 SWVAFT

-213 HELVGLCFPEIS
+213 HEFVGLRFPEIS

-230 KTHKALLSLS
+230 KMHEALLNLS

-253 EPDFAKWKSFALLPP
+253 EPEFAKWKSFALLPP
-268 LSRASY
+268 LNRASY

-298 AAVLVRDFLT
+298 TAVLVRDFLLLM
-308 FVPQDGLARQD
+308 PRDGLSRRNAR
-319 VQRLLFLL
+319 RLLFLL

-338 NRFRRLLRENCAATS
+338 NRFRRLLRESFTGTAADI
-353 AGSSESDET
+353 SETGET
-362 VTIESLAGALVLF
+362 LKPETLADALILF
-375 GLLQGSAA
+375 GLLQGSA
-383 EKKRTGKNRDETI
+383 TGKNRDEAF

-401 NSELNFVRPPCGED
+401 NSELY
-415 QKNGEENS
+415 
-423 ANSANSAA
+423 A
-431 LLKNSVS
+431 LSPLRGSDETGSEQLDNSVS

-446 VLKELPLSVFI
+446 VLKDLPLSVFI
-457 DLASCTELESCA
+457 DLASCSELESCTT
-469 AVASFRITKSACLR
+469 VASFRITKTACLR

-512 SLRDWYALYSSGSLF
+512 SLRDWYGLYSSGSLF

-596 PFERLDKTARF
+596 PFERLDKTVRF

-614 DVLFAKKSTNTDSVK
+614 DVLFAKKSTNADSVK

-641 ETELEKMNLPKEQKE
+641 EKELEKMNLPKEQKE

-711 AGGIVT
+711 AGCIVT

>member
-1 MKTSSVRD
+1 
-9 ILCWR
+9 
-14 EFLTAMDETGF
+14 MDEPGF

-41 KQKLIESLT
+41 KQKLIEALT

-76 VLYIPFCTKEKAA
+76 VLYIPFCTKEKTA

-141 NAELLFPQAHPVRQV
+141 NADLLFPQAHPVCQV
-156 SADPDSFGRTEIFV
+156 SADPEAFCRAEGTDV
-170 QEDTQPAVC
+170 PAVC

-213 HELVGLCFPEIS
+213 YELVGLRFPEIS

-230 KTHKALLSLS
+230 KMHKALLNLS

-253 EPDFAKWKSFALLPP
+253 EPDFAKWKSFALLAP

-298 AAVLVRDFLT
+298 TAVLVRDFLLLM
-308 FVPQDGLARQD
+308 PRDGLSRQNA
-319 VQRLLFLL
+319 QRLLFLL

-338 NRFRRLLRENCAATS
+338 NRFRRLLRENCAGTA
-353 AGSSESDET
+353 ADISETGET
-362 VTIESLAGALVLF
+362 LKPETLADALILF
-375 GLLQGSAA
+375 GLLQGSA
-383 EKKRTGKNRDETI
+383 TGKNRAEKNRDEAF

-401 NSELNFVRPPCGED
+401 NAELNFGPPPCGEE
-415 QKNGEENS
+415 QKNEEENS
-423 ANSANSAA
+423 ANSI
-431 LLKNSVS
+431 S

-457 DLASCTELESCA
+457 ELASCTELESCA
-469 AVASFRITKSACLR
+469 VVASFRITKAASLR

-512 SLRDWYALYSSGSLF
+512 SLRDWYGLYSSGSLF

-553 TTFSPGVY
+553 IMLSPGVY

-575 KKSGLEFIGGLKNPE
+575 RKSGLEFIGGLKNSE

-596 PFERLDKTARF
+596 PFERLEKNAHF

-614 DVLFAKKSTNTDSVK
+614 DVLFAKKSTNADSVK

>member
-1 MKTSSVRD
+1 
-9 ILCWR
+9 
-14 EFLTAMDETGF
+14 MDETGF

-141 NAELLFPQAHPVRQV
+141 NVDLLFPQAHPVRQV
-156 SADPDSFGRTEIFV
+156 SADPDSFGRAEIFV

-196 AENPD
+196 AENSD

-213 HELVGLCFPEIS
+213 HELVCLRFPEIS

-230 KTHKALLSLS
+230 KMHKALLSLS

-274 IAAAFCLADCSSAP
+274 IAAAFCLTDCSSAP

-298 AAVLVRDFLT
+298 AAVLVRDFLSL
-308 FVPQDGLARQD
+308 VPPEGLFRQD
-319 VQRLLFLL
+319 AQRLLFLL

-362 VTIESLAGALVLF
+362 VTIESLAGALILF

-383 EKKRTGKNRDETI
+383 EKKRTGKNRDEAF

-401 NSELNFVRPPCGED
+401 NSELNFVPPPCGED

-423 ANSANSAA
+423 ANSI
-431 LLKNSVS
+431 S

-446 VLKELPLSVFI
+446 VLKELPLSAFI
-457 DLASCTELESCA
+457 ELASCAELESCA
-469 AVASFRITKSACLR
+469 AVASFRITKTACLR

-596 PFERLDKTARF
+596 PFERLDTAARF

-614 DVLFAKKSTNTDSVK
+614 DVLFAKKSTKTDSAE
-629 NDEFCEKHLRQM
+629 NEEFCEKHLRQM

-656 ELLLRINRKTIVHSA
+656 ELLLRIRRKTIVHSA

-706 VEINS
+706 VEIGS
-711 AGGIVT
+711 AGRVVT

-728 DAVLVLQSDDVKN
+728 DAVLVLQCDDV
-741 ADIKNGTESQKI
+741 KNGTESQKI

>member
-1 MKTSSVRD
+1 
-9 ILCWR
+9 
-14 EFLTAMDETGF
+14 MDEPGF

-41 KQKLIESLT
+41 KQKLIEALT
-50 SFLHKEEN
+50 SFLHKQEN

-64 LLSREELMIIGA
+64 LLSREELMIIAA

-121 NVKEYFDVNPL
+121 NAKEYFDVNPL

-141 NAELLFPQAHPVRQV
+141 NTDLLFPQAHPVRQA
-156 SADPDSFGRTEIFV
+156 SAAAEVFGRAEGTDV
-170 QEDTQPAVC
+170 PAVC

-213 HELVGLCFPEIS
+213 HEFVGLRFPEIS

-230 KTHKALLSLS
+230 KMHKALLNLS

-253 EPDFAKWKSFALLPP
+253 EPDFAKWKSFALLSP

-298 AAVLVRDFLT
+298 PAVLVRDFLLLM
-308 FVPQDGLARQD
+308 PQDGLSRQNA
-319 VQRLLFLL
+319 QRLLFLL

-338 NRFRRLLRENCAATS
+338 NRFRRLLRESFTGTAADI
-353 AGSSESDET
+353 SETGET
-362 VTIESLAGALVLF
+362 LKPETLADALILF
-375 GLLQGSAA
+375 GLLQGSA
-383 EKKRTGKNRDETI
+383 TGKNRDEAF

-401 NSELNFVRPPCGED
+401 NSELYAPSSLRGSDGTGSEQLD
-415 QKNGEENS
+415 
-423 ANSANSAA
+423 
-431 LLKNSVS
+431 NSVS

-446 VLKELPLSVFI
+446 VLKDLPLSVFI
-457 DLASCTELESCA
+457 DLASCSELESCT

-512 SLRDWYALYSSGSLF
+512 SLREWYALYSSGSLF
-527 KGYVLQVADDKRV
+527 KGYVLQVTDDKRV
-540 LVENNPSLAPHIR
+540 LVENNPYIAPHIR

-596 PFERLDKTARF
+596 PFERLDTAARF

-614 DVLFAKKSTNTDSVK
+614 DVLFAKKSTNADSMK

>member
-1 MKTSSVRD
+1 
-9 ILCWR
+9 
-14 EFLTAMDETGF
+14 MDEPGF

-41 KQKLIESLT
+41 KQKLIEALT

-64 LLSREELMIIGA
+64 LLSREELMIIAA

-100 LHNAFLNLE
+100 LHNVFLNLE

-121 NVKEYFDVNPL
+121 NAKEYFDVNPP
-132 LLSDIEPLI
+132 LLSDIQPLI
-141 NAELLFPQAHPVRQV
+141 NTDLLFPQAHPVCQV
-156 SADPDSFGRTEIFV
+156 SADPEAFCRAEGSDV
-170 QEDTQPAVC
+170 PAVC
-179 ERHFLSARLLA
+179 KRHFLSARLLA

-206 GSFKKKT
+206 RSFKKKT
-213 HELVGLCFPEIS
+213 HEFVGLRFPEIS

-230 KTHKALLSLS
+230 KMHKALLNLS

-268 LSRASY
+268 LNRASY

-288 YGVPRDELQK
+288 YDVPRDELQK
-298 AAVLVRDFLT
+298 TAVLVRDFLLLM
-308 FVPQDGLARQD
+308 PRDGLSRRNAQG
-319 VQRLLFLL
+319 LLFLL

-338 NRFRRLLRENCAATS
+338 NRFRRLLRESFTGTAADI
-353 AGSSESDET
+353 SETGET
-362 VTIESLAGALVLF
+362 LKPETLADALILF

-383 EKKRTGKNRDETI
+383 AKKRTGKNRDEAF

-401 NSELNFVRPPCGED
+401 NSELYAPSSLRGSDGTGSEQLD
-415 QKNGEENS
+415 
-423 ANSANSAA
+423 
-431 LLKNSVS
+431 NSVS

-446 VLKELPLSVFI
+446 VLKDLPLSVFI
-457 DLASCTELESCA
+457 DLASCSELESCT
-469 AVASFRITKSACLR
+469 AVASFRITQTACLR

-492 GIESLLKKTASHEL
+492 GIESLLKKTASHKL

-512 SLRDWYALYSSGSLF
+512 SLRDWYGLYSSGSLF
-527 KGYVLQVADDKRV
+527 KGYVLQVTDDKRV
-540 LVENNPSLAPHIR
+540 LVENNPYIAPHIR

-561 LLDFLNDDEAFETI
+561 LLDFLNDDEAFEMI
-575 KKSGLEFIGGLKNPE
+575 KKSGLEFIGRLKNPE

-596 PFERLDKTARF
+596 PFERLDTAARF

-614 DVLFAKKSTNTDSVK
+614 DVLFAKKSTNADSMK

-656 ELLLRINRKTIVHSA
+656 ELLLRIRRKTIVHSA

-679 PEKTEAFGMDFL
+679 LEKTEAFGMDFL

-706 VEINS
+706 VEIGS
-711 AGGIVT
+711 AGRVVT
-717 GFPVKIEKSAG
+717 GFPVKIEKPAG
-728 DAVLVLQSDDVKN
+728 DAVLVLQCDDV
-741 ADIKNGTESQKI
+741 KNGTESQKI

>member
-1 MKTSSVRD
+1 
-9 ILCWR
+9 
-14 EFLTAMDETGF
+14 MDEPGF

-41 KQKLIESLT
+41 KQKLIEALT
-50 SFLHKEEN
+50 SFLHKQEN

-64 LLSREELMIIGA
+64 LLSREELMIIAA
-76 VLYIPFCTKEKAA
+76 VLYIPFCTKEKTA

-121 NVKEYFDVNPL
+121 NAKEYFDVNPL

-141 NAELLFPQAHPVRQV
+141 NVDLLFPQAHPVCQV
-156 SADPDSFGRTEIFV
+156 SADPQVFGRTEAMDV
-170 QEDTQPAVC
+170 AAVC

-213 HELVGLCFPEIS
+213 HEFVGLRFPEIL

-230 KTHKALLSLS
+230 KMHKALLNLS

-274 IAAAFCLADCSSAP
+274 IAAAFCLADCSAP
-288 YGVPRDELQK
+288 YGVPRDALQK
-298 AAVLVRDFLT
+298 AAVLVRDFLLLM
-308 FVPQDGLARQD
+308 PRDGLSRRNAQC
-319 VQRLLFLL
+319 LLFLL

-338 NRFRRLLRENCAATS
+338 NRFRRLLRESFTGTAADI
-353 AGSSESDET
+353 SETGET
-362 VTIESLAGALVLF
+362 LKPETLADALILF
-375 GLLQGSAA
+375 GLLQGSA
-383 EKKRTGKNRDETI
+383 TGKNRDEAF

-401 NSELNFVRPPCGED
+401 NSELYAPSSLRGSDGTGSEQLD
-415 QKNGEENS
+415 
-423 ANSANSAA
+423 
-431 LLKNSVS
+431 NSVS

-446 VLKELPLSVFI
+446 VLKDLPLSVFI
-457 DLASCTELESCA
+457 DLASCSELESCT
-469 AVASFRITKSACLR
+469 AVASFRITKTACLR

-492 GIESLLKKTASHEL
+492 GIESLLKKTASHKL

-512 SLRDWYALYSSGSLF
+512 SLRDWYGLYSSGSLF
-527 KGYVLQVADDKRV
+527 KGYVLQVTDDKRV

-561 LLDFLNDDEAFETI
+561 LLDFLNDDEAFEMI

-596 PFERLDKTARF
+596 PFERLDTAARF

-614 DVLFAKKSTNTDSVK
+614 DVLFAKKSTNADSMK

-656 ELLLRINRKTIVHSA
+656 ELLLRIRRKTIVHSA

-706 VEINS
+706 VEIGS
-711 AGGIVT
+711 AGRVVT

-728 DAVLVLQSDDVKN
+728 DAVLVLQCDDV
-741 ADIKNGTESQKI
+741 KNGTESQKI

>member
-1 MKTSSVRD
+1 MKALSPYD
-9 ILCWR
+9 IAPWR
-14 EFLTAMDETGF
+14 ESLTAMDEPGF

-41 KQKLIESLT
+41 KQKLIEALT

-121 NVKEYFDVNPL
+121 NAKEYFDVNPL

-141 NAELLFPQAHPVRQV
+141 NTDLLFPQTRPLCQV
-156 SADPDSFGRTEIFV
+156 PARPEASGWAEGTDV
-170 QEDTQPAVC
+170 PAVC

-213 HELVGLCFPEIS
+213 HEFVGLRFPEIS

-230 KTHKALLSLS
+230 KMHKALLNLS

-253 EPDFAKWKSFALLPP
+253 EPDFAKWKRFALLAP

-298 AAVLVRDFLT
+298 TAVLVRDFLLLM
-308 FVPQDGLARQD
+308 PRDGLSRQNA
-319 VQRLLFLL
+319 QRLLFLL

-338 NRFRRLLRENCAATS
+338 NRFRRLLRENCAAAS

-362 VTIESLAGALVLF
+362 LTIESLTGALILF
-375 GLLQGSAA
+375 GLLRGSAA
-383 EKKRTGKNRDETI
+383 EKKRTGKNRDEAF

-401 NSELNFVRPPCGED
+401 NSELYAPSSLRGSDGTGSELLD
-415 QKNGEENS
+415 NS
-423 ANSANSAA
+423 I
-431 LLKNSVS
+431 S

-457 DLASCTELESCA
+457 DLASCTELESCS

-512 SLRDWYALYSSGSLF
+512 SLREWYALYSSGSLF

-561 LLDFLNDDEAFETI
+561 LLDFLNDDEASETI
-575 KKSGLEFIGGLKNPE
+575 RKSGLEFIGGLKNSE

-596 PFERLDKTARF
+596 PFERLDTAARF

-614 DVLFAKKSTNTDSVK
+614 DVLFAKKSTNAVSVK

-741 ADIKNGTESQKI
+741 ADRKNGTESQKI